1 MARVPIRAL
10 RRLELEHAVYGA
22 VKRCGVRGFALE
34 EVAKHA
40 GTAKGAIHHYFRSK
54 QDLIES
60 AARCANREFSQAARR
75 IIKAAKSPSESL
87 WGIIALNMDP
97 EFFQP
102 ILARTDILVL
112 AYGIRYEGVLRIYN
126 ANHARIV
133 SNLIIA
139 LRRLVKPEDVRP
151 IADTII
157 AIVDGAWVL
166 QAVQDKEIATA
177 TLRTLADYLKTA
189 IPSFDSSV
197 IQLRDRCPQSSPTE
211 NL

>member
-1 MARVPIRAL
+1 MVRVPIRAL
-10 RRLELEHAVYGA
+10 RRLELEQAVYEA
-22 VKRCGVRGFALE
+22 VKERGVRGLALE

-40 GTAKGAIHHYFRSK
+40 RTAKGAIHHYFQSK

-60 AARCANREFSQAARR
+60 AARCANREFSQAACR

-87 WGIIALNMDP
+87 WGIIALNLDG

-126 ANHARIV
+126 ANYARIG
-133 SNLIIA
+133 SNLTMA
-139 LRRLVKPEDVRP
+139 LRQLAKPEDVRP
-151 IADTII
+151 IGDTII

-166 QAVQDKEIATA
+166 QASKEEEIATS
-177 TLRTLADYLKTA
+177 TLRALADY
-189 IPSFDSSV
+189 FE
-197 IQLRDRCPQSSPTE
+197 DRCSTLRQHSHSVARPLSSIQA
-211 NL
+211 NQ

>member
-10 RRLELEHAVYGA
+10 RRLELEQAVYEA
-22 VKRCGVRGFALE
+22 VKECGVRGFALE

-40 GTAKGAIHHYFRSK
+40 GSAKSAIHHYFRSK

-60 AARCANREFSQAARR
+60 AARSANREFSQAARR

-87 WGIIALNMDP
+87 WGIIALNMDVA
-97 EFFQP
+97 FFQP

-126 ANHARIV
+126 ANHARIA
-133 SNLIIA
+133 SQLTIA
-139 LRRLVKPEDVRP
+139 LRQLVKPEDVRP
-151 IADTII
+151 IGDTII
-157 AIVDGAWVL
+157 AMVDGAWVL
-166 QAVQDKEIATA
+166 QATQEKEIATS

-189 IPSFDSSV
+189 VPSFDSSV
-197 IQLRDRCPQSSPTE
+197 VQLRYRFPRSNSSNE
-211 NL
+211 N